1 MAKKQPTQ
9 KNKFDNP
16 NVIGLKA
23 EIMEQ
28 PITETLEQNY
38 MPYAMS
44 VIISRAIPEIDGFKP
59 SHRKLLYTMYKMGL
73 LSGGRTKSA
82 NIVGQTMRLNPH
94 GDAAI
99 YETMVRLSKGYG
111 ALLTPFVDSKGNFG
125 KVYSRDM
132 SFAASRYTEAK
143 LAPICGEIFRDID
156 RETVEFTDNYDG
168 SMKEPRL
175 LPTAFPNVLVSAN
188 TGIAVGMASQ
198 ICGFNLE
205 EVCRTEINYLSDPD
219 CDLFETMPAPDFST
233 GAEIVYDRSAM
244 DEIYRTGRGSFKMRS
259 RWRYIQKENI
269 IEIYEIPFTTTSEA
283 IVDKVAE
290 LIKAGKIREIND
302 MRDETDLSGLKLA
315 VDLKRGTDPE
325 KLMQKLFKLTPLM
338 DSFSCNFNILVAG
351 NPKVMGVREILGE
364 WTAWRTECI
373 KNRVYFEMCRKKEK
387 LHLLQG
393 LAKILLDI
401 DKAIA
406 IIRNTELESDVIPNL
421 MMGFGIDKVQ
431 AEYVAEIKLRNIN
444 KEYILKRTS
453 EIEELERDIAELE
466 DTLKN
471 RRKVKAIIS
480 SELKAIIKKYPS
492 PRRTGIVYASE
503 MEEEP
508 EDDPAEDYPVNV
520 FLSNEGY
527 LKKITPQSL
536 RMSGEQK
543 YKDGDG
549 PKLSFESTNRA
560 ELLVFTD
567 RQQVYKTKLSD
578 FADTKASALG
588 TYLPS
593 QLEMDDGERVFTVIL
608 PGDYKKD
615 LLLFFEN
622 GKIARIP
629 LSAYET
635 KTNRKKLINA
645 YSDKSPLAEVLPI
658 SGECDVAAF
667 SSDGRALVFNTSL
680 LQVKASRSTQG
691 VAGMSVKNKHKLVSA
706 ALLEN
711 TSVKNKSRY
720 RVRSLP
726 GAGALLKDEDRGET
740 QMSLID

>member
-9 KNKFDNP
+9 KNKFNNP

-23 EIMEQ
+23 EVMEQ

-73 LSGGRTKSA
+73 LNGGRTKSA

-233 GAEIVYDRSAM
+233 GAEIVYDRNAM

-508 EDDPAEDYPVNV
+508 EDDPTEDYPVNV

>member
-1 MAKKQPTQ
+1 VAKKQPTQ

-23 EIMEQ
+23 EVMEQ

-401 DKAIA
+401 DKAIS

-508 EDDPAEDYPVNV
+508 EDDPTEDYPVNV

-567 RQQVYKTKLSD
+567 RQRVYKTKLSD